1 MGEFKKFIE
10 NCGTFFWVP
19 VSIFMRAK
27 IFQKG
32 DGAI

>member
-10 NCGTFFWVP
+10 NHGTFLG
-19 VSIFMRAK
+19 SCIYIMRVK
-27 IFQKG
+27 SSQKG